1 MNNEVPKVL
10 IINTNNNNN
19 LGLNSENLIS
29 NNINLQK
36 KFNSNKKIENINKNN
51 QTTTN
56 KNQSNTSLNI
66 ETKIYFK
73 IVKAEISDVDKLNI
87 RQSLQNHFLFKGK
100 SMQIINNLIDKL
112 EMLKLNAGTILF
124 NKGDKG
130 NYFYIIKEG
139 KLELITEY
147 GNKLLK
153 DDETFGELALIENKK
168 NSNRKMCQKIYF
180 IFIKW

>member
-1 MNNEVPKVL
+1 M
-10 IINTNNNNN
+10 
-19 LGLNSENLIS
+19 S
-29 NNINLQK
+29 
-36 KFNSNKKIENINKNN
+36 
-51 QTTTN
+51 
-56 KNQSNTSLNI
+56 
-66 ETKIYFK
+66 
-73 IVKAEISDVDKLNI
+73 
-87 RQSLQNHFLFKGK
+87 
-100 SMQIINNLIDKL
+100 
-112 EMLKLNAGTILF
+112 KLNARTILF